1 MVRAVDQRAIAGA
14 TDGASA
20 GSLSNGTSNR
30 LRKRWII
37 EYNIY
42 LIKASINQ
50 TKNGISVYGF

>member
-30 LRKRWII
+30 LRSDGSLSII
-37 EYNIY
+37 YT
-42 LIKASINQ
+42 LKTASINQ
-50 TKNGISVYGF
+50 TKKMAFPLS